1 MKLTSDRIRIAAAV
15 CLAVAFA
22 APQAVAAAELVE
34 TPSLAAAV
42 AAGSLPPVVERVPA
56 QPSIV
61 PMNQPWQEP
70 GQPGGRMNILMAKA
84 KDTRQMVVYGYARL
98 VGYVTDYSIAADI
111 LESFEV
117 EDGRKFTLRLRKGH
131 KWSDGTPFT
140 SEDFRYYWED
150 VANNEKISPLGP
162 PAMLVVEGE
171 APKVEFPDPQ
181 TVIYSWSAPNPY
193 FLPGLA
199 GATPL
204 YIYRPAAYLKQFHE
218 KYAEAAALAKAVEES
233 GQRDWAALH
242 HTKDK
247 QYKNDNPDQ
256 PTLQPWVLRTAPPA
270 ERFVFE
276 RNPYYHRVDGQ
287 GHQLPYID
295 KVVMGLAASKL
306 IPAKAGTG
314 EVDLQAR
321 YISFDNFSFLK
332 DNEEQYGFGVYLWQ
346 TAKGAHLALFP
357 NLNVNDEGWRTL
369 LRDVRFRRALSMAI
383 DRHEINDVVYFGLA
397 LEGNNTVLPY
407 SPLYKEEYKSTWAT
421 TNIAQANALLDDMG
435 LTERNSEGIR
445 LMPDG
450 RPIEIIVETAG
461 ESTEQ
466 TDVLALVGD
475 GWKKIG
481 VKLFSKPSQREVFRN
496 RIFAGDTVMSIWSGL
511 ENGLPTADLSPDE
524 LAPTAQIHLQ
534 WPKWGQYN
542 ETKGK
547 LGEPIDMPEAQA
559 LMALNDAWR
568 KANTAEERESI
579 WHKILDIHK
588 DQVFSIGIISGTLQ
602 PVVVNGSLR
611 NVPDEGVFNWD
622 PGAHFGIYRP
632 DTFWWADPQ
641 RRTAS
646 N

>member
-1 MKLTSDRIRIAAAV
+1 MKLASNRFRLAAAIWMT
-15 CLAVAFA
+15 AAFA
-22 APQAVAAAELVE
+22 APQAMALDMVE
-34 TPSLAAAV
+34 TPALEAAV
-42 AAGSLPPVVERVPA
+42 AAGTLPPVAERVPA
-56 QPSIV
+56 QPSV
-61 PMNQPWQEP
+61 VAMDLPWQEP
-70 GQPGGRMNILMAKA
+70 GLPGGRLSILMAKA

-98 VGYVTDYSIAADI
+98 VGYTTDYDIAPDI

-117 EDGRKFTLRLRKGH
+117 DEGRTFTLHLRKGH

-140 SEDFRYYWED
+140 SEDFRYFWED
-150 VANNEKISPLGP
+150 VANNDKISPLGP
-162 PAMLVVEGE
+162 ASVLIVDGEPPVVT
-171 APKVEFPDPQ
+171 FPDAE
-181 TVIYSWSAPNPY
+181 TVIYSWSKPNPY
-193 FLPGLA
+193 FLSNLA

-204 YIYRPAAYLKQFHE
+204 YIYRPSGYLKQFHE
-218 KYAEAAALAKAVEES
+218 KYADPKELAKKVEES

-242 HTKDK
+242 HVNDR
-247 QYKNDNPDQ
+247 QYKNENPDE
-256 PTLQPWVLRTAPPA
+256 PSLQPWVLKTAPPA

-276 RNPYYHRVDGQ
+276 RNPYYHRVDAQ

-295 KVVMGLAASKL
+295 RVVMGLADSKL

-332 DNEEQYGFGVYLWQ
+332 ENEDQYDYRVSLWQ

-357 NLNVNDEGWRTL
+357 NLNVNDEGWRKL
-369 LRDVRFRRALSMAI
+369 VRDARFRRALSLAI
-383 DRHEINDVVYFGLA
+383 NRHEINEVIYFGMA
-397 LEGNNTVLPY
+397 LESNNTVLPK
-407 SPLYKEEYKSTWAT
+407 SPLFKEEYQTAWASMD
-421 TNIAQANALLDDMG
+421 IQKANELLDEMG
-435 LTERNSEGIR
+435 LTQRNSEGTR

-450 RPIEIIVETAG
+450 RPIEIIIETAG
-461 ESTEQ
+461 ESTEE

-475 GWKKIG
+475 SWKNIG

-524 LAPTAQIHLQ
+524 LAPTAQIQLQ

-542 ETKGK
+542 ETKEQA
-547 LGEPIDMPEAQA
+547 GEPIDMPEAQE
-559 LMALNDAWR
+559 LMALNEAWR
-568 KANTAEERESI
+568 TASTAEERTEI
-579 WHKILDIHK
+579 WHKILKIHE

-602 PVVVNGSLR
+602 PVVVSDSLR
-611 NVPDEGVFNWD
+611 NVPEEGIYNWD

-632 DTFWWADPQ
+632 DSFWFADPK
-641 RRTAS
+641 RRAAS

>member
-1 MKLTSDRIRIAAAV
+1 MKLASNRLRLAAAI
-15 CLAVAFA
+15 CMAATFA
-22 APQAVAAAELVE
+22 APQAMAVDLVE

-42 AAGSLPPVVERVPA
+42 AAGTLPPVAERVPA
-56 QPSIV
+56 QPSIA
-61 PMNQPWQEP
+61 PMDLPWQEP
-70 GQPGGRMNILMAKA
+70 GQPGGRLNILMAKA

-98 VGYVTDYSIAADI
+98 VGYTTAYEIAPDI

-117 EDGRKFTLRLRKGH
+117 EGGRTFTLHLRKGH
-131 KWSDGTPFT
+131 KWSSGTPFT
-140 SEDFRYYWED
+140 AKDFRYFWED
-150 VANNEKISPLGP
+150 VANNDKISPLGP
-162 PAMLVVEGE
+162 ASVLIVEGE
-171 APKVEFPDPQ
+171 PPVVTFPDAE
-181 TVIYSWSAPNPY
+181 TVIYSWSKPNPY
-193 FLPGLA
+193 FLSSLA

-204 YIYRPAAYLKQFHE
+204 YIYRSSAYLKQFHE
-218 KYAEAAALAKAVEES
+218 KYADPKKLEKKVEES

-242 HTKDK
+242 HVNDR
-247 QYKNDNPDQ
+247 QYKNENPDV
-256 PTLQPWVLRTAPPA
+256 PSLQPWVLKTTPPA

-276 RNPYYHRVDGQ
+276 RNPYYHRIDPQ
-287 GHQLPYID
+287 GHQLPYLD
-295 KVVMGLAASKL
+295 MVVMGLAGSKL

-332 DNEEQYGFGVYLWQ
+332 DNEDQYGYKVSLWQ

-357 NLNVNDEGWRTL
+357 NLNVNDEGWRKL
-369 LRDVRFRRALSMAI
+369 LRDARFRRALSLAI
-383 DRHEINDVVYFGLA
+383 NRHEINEVIYFGMA
-397 LEGNNTVLPY
+397 LESNNTVLPR
-407 SPLYKEEYKSTWAT
+407 SPLFKEEYQTAWAGT
-421 TNIAQANALLDDMG
+421 DIQKANELLDEMG
-435 LTERNSEGIR
+435 LTQRNSEGIR

-475 GWKKIG
+475 SWKNIG

-524 LAPTAQIHLQ
+524 LAPTAQIQLQ

-542 ETKGK
+542 ETKGQA
-547 LGEPIDMPEAQA
+547 GEPIDMPEAQE
-559 LMALNDAWR
+559 LMVLNEAWR
-568 KANTAEERESI
+568 LASTAEERTEI
-579 WHKILDIHK
+579 WHKILKIHE

-611 NVPDEGVFNWD
+611 NVPEEAVYNWD

-632 DTFWWADPQ
+632 DSFWFADAK